1 MLERINGHI
10 RIAGPCSA
18 ESEEQLIQT
27 VEAITRRNQLSA
39 IRAGVWKPRTR
50 PGSFEGRGS
59 IALEWLKSVKEKF
72 RIPIAVEVGNAWHVE
87 EALKHN
93 IDIVWL
99 GARTTVNPFYVQEIA
114 DALRGADIPVMV
126 KNPLHPDLGL
136 WMGSIE
142 RIEKANVGEV
152 LAVHRGFY
160 NYETAPYRNE
170 PKWEVA
176 IDLKRKAP
184 DLPIICDPSHIAGN
198 RKLVGE
204 VAQTA
209 LDLQMDGL
217 MIETHY
223 QPENALSDAEQQ
235 LTPQQLNDLF
245 DNLIYRSPSSENA
258 MFKTALNELRHE
270 IDQIDAELL
279 EIIARRKRVVE
290 EIGHYKKENNV
301 TIFQIERWLEILK
314 SRRENGAKIGLNE
327 NLVME
332 IFSLLHKH
340 SIRLQNHIMHHST
353 ENTKS

>member
-1 MLERINGHI
+1 MLKRINGNI

-18 ESEEQLIQT
+18 ESEEQLMKT
-27 VEAITRRNQLSA
+27 VEAITRHTELSA

-59 IALEWLKSVKEKF
+59 VAFEWLKKVKDKF
-72 RIPIAVEVGNAWHVE
+72 QIPIAVEVGNAWHVE
-87 EALKHN
+87 EALNHGV
-93 IDIVWL
+93 DIVWL

-114 DALRGADIPVMV
+114 NALRGASIPVMV

-142 RIEKANVGEV
+142 RIQSANVGEV
-152 LAVHRGFY
+152 VAIHRGFY

-176 IDLKRKAP
+176 IDLKRQAP
-184 DLPIICDPSHIAGN
+184 ELHIICDPSHIAGN
-198 RKLVGE
+198 RKLVAE

-223 QPENALSDAEQQ
+223 QPENALSDADQQ
-235 LTPQQLNDLF
+235 LTPAQLNDLF
-245 DNLIYRSPSSENA
+245 DNLIYRTPSSENA
-258 MFKTALNELRHE
+258 LFQTALHDLRLE
-270 IDQIDAELL
+270 IDQIDTELL
-279 EIIARRKRVVE
+279 EIIARRKRIVE
-290 EIGHYKKENNV
+290 EIGHYKKDNNV
-301 TIFQIERWLEILK
+301 TIFQIERWLEILR
-314 SRRENGAKIGLNE
+314 SRRENGAEIGLNE

-332 IFSLLHKH
+332 IFSLLHKY

-353 ENTKS
+353 ESKKS

>member
-1 MLERINGHI
+1 MLKRINGHI

-18 ESEEQLIQT
+18 ESEEQLMKT
-27 VEAITRRNQLSA
+27 VEAITQRTELSA

-59 IALEWLKSVKEKF
+59 IAFEWLKKVKDKF
-72 RIPIAVEVGNAWHVE
+72 QIPIAVEVGNAWHVE
-87 EALKHN
+87 EALNHGV
-93 IDIVWL
+93 DIVWL

-114 DALRGADIPVMV
+114 NALRGAALPVMV

-142 RIEKANVGEV
+142 RIQSANVGEV
-152 LAVHRGFY
+152 MAIHRGFY

-176 IDLKRKAP
+176 IDLKRQAP
-184 DLPIICDPSHIAGN
+184 ELPIICDPSHIAGN
-198 RKLVGE
+198 RKLVAE

-223 QPENALSDAEQQ
+223 QPENALSDADQQ
-235 LTPQQLNDLF
+235 LTPAQLNDLF
-245 DNLIYRSPSSENA
+245 DNLIYRTPSSENA
-258 MFKTALNELRHE
+258 LFQTALHDLRLE

-290 EIGHYKKENNV
+290 EIGHYKKDNNV
-301 TIFQIERWLEILK
+301 TIFQIERWLEILR
-314 SRRENGAKIGLNE
+314 SRRENGAEIGLNE

-353 ENTKS
+353 ESKKS